1 MDFSG
6 ITTHVLYQIQGAVN
20 GPSQIKPNSIGW
32 YLDGQGNTIVVGN
45 ASSTVQGEVDMQILL
60 QGVTG
65 PINPAQVIPD
75 SPPSGP
81 DATASDPALQM
92 PAGSSSSEVANL
104 VEVQGTLPIDTS
116 FVGTLEGLGG
126 ENRIDLTDVA
136 FGANTTLGYSDNN
149 NGSGGTLTVS
159 DGASMATLALL
170 GQYIASSFAMESDG
184 NSGTVVSASVPDNSN
199 LLTQPQHA

>member
-1 MDFSG
+1 
-6 ITTHVLYQIQGAVN
+6 
-20 GPSQIKPNSIGW
+20 
-32 YLDGQGNTIVVGN
+32 
-45 ASSTVQGEVDMQILL
+45 
-60 QGVTG
+60 
-65 PINPAQVIPD
+65 
-75 SPPSGP
+75 
-81 DATASDPALQM
+81 
-92 PAGSSSSEVANL
+92 
-104 VEVQGTLPIDTS
+104 
-116 FVGTLEGLGG
+116 LEGLGG